1 MNDRKRARLKK
12 IMNQFEELYELFDEL
27 WDEEDGAVDAYPENL
42 RNTARFDDMQ
52 ADLEMMSDAGRNL
65 QLCEEALHTAK
76 DRLDN
81 ALDDMD
87 LCMNKGMFYTRNKNE
102 EGDS

>member
-27 WDEEDGAVDAYPENL
+27 WDEEDAAVDAYPENL
-42 RNTARFDDMQ
+42 QNTARFDDME
-52 ADLEMMSDAGRNL
+52 ADLAMISEAGRNL
-65 QLCEEALHTAK
+65 QLCEEALQTAK

-87 LCMNKGMFYTRNKNE
+87 LCMNKGLAYTRNKN
-102 EGDS
+102 DDAV